1 MVADRDRISTLGFGR
16 SGSDRDA
23 TRNRIGTP
31 RSKLLDSGLRD
42 SGMGLIGIDFRI
54 LESGLWEQAFGIVG
68 LELRTLE
75 SGLGTPGLVN
85 ESSTVGRAL

>member
-1 MVADRDRISTLGFGR
+1 
-16 SGSDRDA
+16 
-23 TRNRIGTP
+23 
-31 RSKLLDSGLRD
+31 
-42 SGMGLIGIDFRI
+42 MGLIGIEFRI

-75 SGLGTPGLVN
+75 SGLGTPGLGN

>member
-16 SGSDRDA
+16 SGSDRDGNQ
-23 TRNRIGTP
+23 NRIGTP
-31 RSKLLDSGLRD
+31 GSELLDSGLRD
-42 SGMGLIGIDFRI
+42 SGMGLIGIEFRI

-75 SGLGTPGLVN
+75 SGLGTSGLGN
-85 ESSTVGRAL
+85 ESNAAGRAL